1 MVYIAEEMPAVRPSL
16 RDKIAW
22 PCVLT
27 LQFGLQ
33 WAPFDPCNK
42 DIERRAINRGQVNC
56 DCQYWVTKRRQ
67 NGELSRMFSGRGKG
81 KNMHK
86 SEPPPWHSVDFKM
99 KIITATS
106 FGILTQWSD
115 RLSASLPVRLV
126 CLYEQ
131 PNENVVHWTPE
142 TRVAFYAE

>member
-1 MVYIAEEMPAVRPSL
+1 
-16 RDKIAW
+16 
-22 PCVLT
+22 
-27 LQFGLQ
+27 
-33 WAPFDPCNK
+33 
-42 DIERRAINRGQVNC
+42 
-56 DCQYWVTKRRQ
+56 
-67 NGELSRMFSGRGKG
+67 
-81 KNMHK
+81 
-86 SEPPPWHSVDFKM
+86 M

-115 RLSASLPVRLV
+115 MLSASLPVRLV

>member
-1 MVYIAEEMPAVRPSL
+1 MVYITEEMPAVRPSL

-22 PCVLT
+22 LCVLT
-27 LQFGLQ
+27 LQFGLR

-56 DCQYWVTKRRQ
+56 DCQYCVTKRWI

-81 KNMHK
+81 KNLHK
-86 SEPPPWHSVDFKM
+86 FEPTPWHSVDFKM

-106 FGILTQWSD
+106 FGILTKRSD
-115 RLSASLPVRLV
+115 MLSAPLPVRLV

-131 PNENVVHWTPE
+131 PHDNVVHWTPE